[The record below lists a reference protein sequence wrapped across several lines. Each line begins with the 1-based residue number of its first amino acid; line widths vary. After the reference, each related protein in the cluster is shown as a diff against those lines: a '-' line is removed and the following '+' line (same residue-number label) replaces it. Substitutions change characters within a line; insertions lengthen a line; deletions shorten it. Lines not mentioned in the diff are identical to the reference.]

1 MITETVDPTAETST
15 AAATAAVT
23 AAALERLLSYTP
35 KDPDEPISDGQI
47 ALMERFEL
55 KVRKGMTKGQAN
67 QALQRFFKKNPEVA
81 LAYQEERAQR
91 RREA

>member
-1 MITETVDPTAETST
+1 M
-15 AAATAAVT
+15 
-23 AAALERLLSYTP
+23 P

-67 QALQRFFKKNPEVA
+67 QALQRFFKRNPEVA

-91 RREA
+91 RRDAWAAKVREYLAIAKMRAQETNRSRCNRARSAR